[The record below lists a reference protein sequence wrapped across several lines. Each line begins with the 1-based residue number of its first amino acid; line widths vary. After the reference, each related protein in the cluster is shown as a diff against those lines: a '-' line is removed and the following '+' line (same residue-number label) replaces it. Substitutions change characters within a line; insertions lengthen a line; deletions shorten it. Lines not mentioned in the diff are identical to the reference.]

1 LRQKLPHGTIVVALL
16 TGVFV
21 SILAAM
27 QLSRA
32 NDARVSDRF
41 SSSAESI
48 VGAVENQIQTEF
60 TLLRGTAGF
69 FDSSQ
74 TVTVDEFGTY
84 IARLDLERNYPGVL
98 GIGFAVADTERSRLE
113 QLASQLDPNREVEVE
128 AWPEGERSPYSTI
141 LFLEPRNEMNL
152 EAIGFDMMS
161 EATRREAMMEAART
175 GRTTLS
181 GRVQLVQEIDPV
193 KQPGFLVYTPLYRN
207 DGRDHYGWVYSPLRA
222 YDLFEA
228 LFPHDDRAEI
238 SISIFDGAPSEASLL
253 YRSAT
258 PPDDARETIVR
269 TIDVGDREWQIV
281 MVAMPGFASG
291 VNSALPLIIG
301 IVGAVLS
308 ILVSLLLWQQARAA
322 ERIERQVVLRTSEL
336 QATNSRLRN
345 EVAAREKAESAVRQM
360 QRVESIGQLTGGIA
374 HDFNNMLAIVVG
386 NLEIAKQWMNDP
398 KKLERFIDQAMSG
411 ADRAASL
418 TQRLLA
424 FSRQQP
430 LSPTRVDANMLIADM
445 STLIERTIGKL
456 VEVRT
461 EFAENLWP
469 TLVDS
474 AQLENAVLN
483 LAINARDAMEDG
495 NTLTIT
501 TGNAIHE
508 IDDGGTLSAPG
519 EFVVIA
525 VSDTGSGMAPDVQA
539 KALDPFFT
547 TKEVGKGTGLGL
559 SQVFG
564 FARQSGGDLTIEST
578 EGEGTTIKIYLP
590 RFQGEKRDA
599 ESESPHGPA
608 EGEIPRGIP
617 QEIVLVVDDEEQVL
631 AMTVEQLREL
641 GYTVIHAKDG
651 ETALRKLGDNPGVRV
666 VLTDIVMPGMNGN
679 ELAERA
685 LAAVPDLKIVF
696 VSGFDTISDSSK
708 IAEQHGIVKLQKPF
722 TRQELALA
730 IRATFDTLK
739 GAADDGGPESFPTD
753 EPV

>member
-1 LRQKLPHGTIVVALL
+1 VVALL
-16 TGVFV
+16 TGLFV

-98 GIGFAVADTERSRLE
+98 GIGFAVTDTERSRLE

-281 MVAMPGFASG
+281 MV
-291 VNSALPLIIG
+291 
-301 IVGAVLS
+301 
-308 ILVSLLLWQQARAA
+308 
-322 ERIERQVVLRTSEL
+322 
-336 QATNSRLRN
+336 
-345 EVAAREKAESAVRQM
+345 
-360 QRVESIGQLTGGIA
+360 
-374 HDFNNMLAIVVG
+374 
-386 NLEIAKQWMNDP
+386 
-398 KKLERFIDQAMSG
+398 
-411 ADRAASL
+411 
-418 TQRLLA
+418 
-424 FSRQQP
+424 
-430 LSPTRVDANMLIADM
+430 
-445 STLIERTIGKL
+445 
-456 VEVRT
+456 
-461 EFAENLWP
+461 
-469 TLVDS
+469 
-474 AQLENAVLN
+474 
-483 LAINARDAMEDG
+483 
-495 NTLTIT
+495 
-501 TGNAIHE
+501 
-508 IDDGGTLSAPG
+508 
-519 EFVVIA
+519 
-525 VSDTGSGMAPDVQA
+525 
-539 KALDPFFT
+539 
-547 TKEVGKGTGLGL
+547 
-559 SQVFG
+559 
-564 FARQSGGDLTIEST
+564 
-578 EGEGTTIKIYLP
+578 
-590 RFQGEKRDA
+590 
-599 ESESPHGPA
+599 
-608 EGEIPRGIP
+608 
-617 QEIVLVVDDEEQVL
+617 VDDEEQVL

-722 TRQELALA
+722 TRQDLALA

-739 GAADDGGPESFPTD
+739 GAADDGGSGSFPTD

>member
-1 LRQKLPHGTIVVALL
+1 MKLPYGIILVTFL
-16 TGVFV
+16 TGLLV
-21 SILAAM
+21 SILVAM
-27 QLSRA
+27 QLSRT
-32 NDARVSDRF
+32 NEARVSDRF

-48 VGAVENQIQTEF
+48 VGAVENQIQTEL

-69 FDSSQ
+69 FDGSE
-74 TVTVDEFGTY
+74 TVTVEEFGTY
-84 IARLDLERNYPGVL
+84 IDRLDLEQNYPGVL
-98 GIGFAVADTERSRLE
+98 GIGFAVTDPERSRLE
-113 QLASQLDPNREVEVE
+113 QLANQLDPGREIEVE
-128 AWPEGERSPYSTI
+128 AWPEGVRSPYSTI

-175 GRTTLS
+175 GRTTVS

-193 KQPGFLVYTPLYRN
+193 KQPGFLVYTALYR
-207 DGRDHYGWVYSPLRA
+207 DGGDEGREHYGWVYSPLRA

-238 SISIFDGAPSEASLL
+238 SISIYDGTPSESSLL
-253 YRSAT
+253 YRSA
-258 PPDDARETIVR
+258 PPPGNARNTILR
-269 TIDVGDREWQIV
+269 TIDVGGREWQIE

-291 VNSALPLIIG
+291 LNSALPLIMGLIG
-301 IVGAVLS
+301 ALLAV
-308 ILVSLLLWQQARAA
+308 LVSLLLVQQTRAA
-322 ERIERQVVLRTSEL
+322 KRVERQVELRTAEL
-336 QATNSRLRN
+336 QATNSRMRN

-386 NLEIAKQWMNDP
+386 NLEIAKGWLDNP

-411 ADRAASL
+411 ADRAAAL

-430 LSPTRVDANMLIADM
+430 LSPTRIDANALIADM
-445 STLIERTIGKL
+445 SNLIERTIGKR

-461 EFAENLWP
+461 EFADDLWP

-508 IDDGGTLSAPG
+508 IDEGGNRSAPA
-519 EFVVIA
+519 EYVMINVR
-525 VSDTGSGMAPDVQA
+525 DTGSGMAPEVQA

-578 EGEGTTIKIYLP
+578 EGEGTTIRIYLP
-590 RFQGEKRDA
+590 RFQGDERDA
-599 ESESPHGPA
+599 ETNGENGAA
-608 EGEIPRGIP
+608 EGEVPRGIP
-617 QEIVLVVDDEEQVL
+617 QEIILVVDDEEQVL
-631 AMTVEQLREL
+631 AMTVELLREL
-641 GYTVIHAKDG
+641 GYTVVHAKDG
-651 ETALRKLGDNPGVRV
+651 ETALKKLGANPGVRL

-685 LAAVPDLKIVF
+685 LSAVPDLKIMF
-696 VSGFDTISDSSK
+696 VSGFDTISETSEVAS
-708 IAEQHGIVKLQKPF
+708 QHQIVKLQKPF
-722 TRQELALA
+722 TQHELATA
-730 IRATFDTLK
+730 IRAAFDTFK
-739 GAADDGGPESFPTD
+739 GTADDKKAVPPSSK
-753 EPV
+753 